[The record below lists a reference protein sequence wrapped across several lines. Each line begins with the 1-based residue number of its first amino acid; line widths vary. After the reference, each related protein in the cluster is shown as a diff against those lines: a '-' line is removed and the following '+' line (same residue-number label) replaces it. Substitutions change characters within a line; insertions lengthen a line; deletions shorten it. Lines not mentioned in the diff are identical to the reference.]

1 MSPRRSSV
9 LMNVFSLLKTHK
21 LSPAC
26 VSWFTEMDI
35 LNRNDDSKLKIGC
48 KCDVSIIGGQGREVV
63 GYITESRGPC
73 TGEG

>member
-9 LMNVFSLLKTHK
+9 LMKVFSLLKTHR

-35 LNRNDDSKLKIGC
+35 LNRNDDSKLKIGY
-48 KCDVSIIGGQGREVV
+48 KCDVPSLVA
-63 GYITESRGPC
+63 
-73 TGEG
+73 GEGGGRIYH

>member
-9 LMNVFSLLKTHK
+9 LMKVFSLLKTHK

-35 LNRNDDSKLKIGC
+35 LNRNDDSKLKIGHM
-48 KCDVSIIGGQGREVV
+48 CDVPIVCGQGREVV
-63 GYITESRGPC
+63 GYTTESRGPGA
-73 TGEG
+73 GEG